1 MKTLVLIDDHAMLR
15 RGLSSWLA
23 EDGQWRVLGEAA
35 SLEEAAA
42 LFERLAAAGLP
53 DLALLDIEL
62 NTPGCPGS
70 WGLDLIQPLKAR
82 YGKKAPPV
90 LVYSVYDDYVHL
102 KAALRAGAKGYVCKS
117 QDIGELRAAMD
128 QLAAGG
134 VWFSPGHAFR
144 MAEVS
149 DLVLGLTKRERQIFE
164 LVQRRSSNREIA
176 VELGVSHR
184 TVENNLSV
192 LYDKTATKNR
202 KELEQL

>member
-23 EDGQWRVLGEAA
+23 EDGQWRTLGEAA

-42 LFERLAAAGLP
+42 LFERLAGGLP
-53 DLALLDIEL
+53 DLALLDIDL
-62 NTPGCPGS
+62 RSPNRPGS
-70 WGLDLIQPLKAR
+70 WGLDLIPQLKER
-82 YGKKAPPV
+82 HGKKAPPV

-102 KAALRAGAKGYVCKS
+102 RAAFRSGAKGFVCKS
-117 QDIGELRAAMD
+117 QDTAELRAAMD

-134 VWFSPGHAFR
+134 VWFAPSHAFR
-144 MAEVS
+144 MAAVS
-149 DLVLGLTKRERQIFE
+149 DIVLGLTKRERQIFE

-176 VELGVSHR
+176 AALGVSVR
-184 TVENNLSV
+184 TVENNLSI

-202 KELEQL
+202 KELEGL

>member
-42 LFERLAAAGLP
+42 LFERLAAGLP
-53 DLALLDIEL
+53 DLALLDIDL

-70 WGLDLIQPLKAR
+70 WGLDLVPLLKER
-82 YGKKAPPV
+82 YGETAPPV

-102 KAALRAGAKGYVCKS
+102 KAAFRSGAKGYVCKS
-117 QDIGELRAAMD
+117 QDTGELRAAMD

-144 MAEVS
+144 VAAVS
-149 DLVLGLTKRERQIFE
+149 DIVLGLTKRERQIFE
-164 LVQRRSSNREIA
+164 LVQRRQGNREIA
-176 VELGVSHR
+176 AELGVSLR

-192 LYDKTATKNR
+192 LYDKTAAKNR
-202 KELEQL
+202 KELERL